1 LMEGGRKMYR
11 NLMAEMVRRNLTV
24 DDLAK
29 IIKIDPRTLRNRIYG
44 RTDFK
49 WPEVTKIRDN
59 IAPDKTLEE
68 LFEKSSD
75 NKTQ

>member
-1 LMEGGRKMYR
+1 MEGGRKMYR

>member
-1 LMEGGRKMYR
+1 MYR
-11 NLMAEMVRRNLTV
+11 NLMAEMVRRDLTA

-29 IIKIDPRTLRNRIYG
+29 IIKINPRTVRNKLFG
-44 RTDFK
+44 RTEFK
-49 WPEVTKIRDN
+49 WPEVIMIRDS

-68 LFEKSSD
+68 LFEKSNA

>member
-1 LMEGGRKMYR
+1 MYR
-11 NLMAEMVRRNLTV
+11 NLMAEMARRDLTT

-29 IIKIDPRTLRNRIYG
+29 IIKINPRTVRNKLYG
-44 RTDFK
+44 RTEFK
-49 WPEVTKIRDN
+49 WPEVIKIRDS

-68 LFEKSSD
+68 LFEKSNG

>member
-1 LMEGGRKMYR
+1 
-11 NLMAEMVRRNLTV
+11 MAEMARRDLTT

-29 IIKIDPRTLRNRIYG
+29 IIKINPRTVRNKLYG
-44 RTDFK
+44 RTEFK
-49 WPEVTKIRDN
+49 WPEVIKIRDS

-68 LFEKSSD
+68 LFEKSNG